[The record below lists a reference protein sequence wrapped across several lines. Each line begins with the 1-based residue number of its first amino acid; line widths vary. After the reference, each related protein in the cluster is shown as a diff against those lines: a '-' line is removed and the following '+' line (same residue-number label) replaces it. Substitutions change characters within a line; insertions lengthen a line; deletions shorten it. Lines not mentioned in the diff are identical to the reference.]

1 MSYWAVVAFS
11 CLLEV
16 YGASLIAQLVK
27 NLPCGR
33 PWFNSWVGKIHWR
46 WDRLPNPSILGLP
59 LWLNW
64 SRIHLQWGRHGF
76 DPWIGKIPWRRGRLP
91 TPVFSPGE
99 FSPRGCKE
107 LDMTERFSFPL
118 WRFNLL
124 LVRIKGRGLGQGAE
138 GKDSFLHH

>member
-1 MSYWAVVAFS
+1 MDPLKEEGGISYLAVVAFS

-76 DPWIGKIPWRRGRLP
+76 DPWIGKIPG
-91 TPVFSPGE
+91 
-99 FSPRGCKE
+99 
-107 LDMTERFSFPL
+107 
-118 WRFNLL
+118 
-124 LVRIKGRGLGQGAE
+124 E
-138 GKDSFLHH
+138 GKDYPLQYSHLENSVHTVAKNWTRLSDFHFHFGGSTCCW